1 MRKSGHPP
9 QHIKTTKETQQQSI
23 NQSITTDKM
32 IRKILNTL
40 AVIGASLFLIL
51 IMSMIVFIV
60 SCIMVIMSFFM

>member
-9 QHIKTTKETQQQSI
+9 QHIKTTKETHKNQQQ
-23 NQSITTDKM
+23 ITTNDKM

-40 AVIGASLFLIL
+40 VVIGASLFLIL
-51 IMSMIVFIV
+51 IMSLIVFIV

>member
-9 QHIKTTKETQQQSI
+9 RHIKTVKKHITI
-23 NQSITTDKM
+23 NNKITDNEM

-40 AVIGASLFLIL
+40 VVIGASLFLIL

>member
-9 QHIKTTKETQQQSI
+9 QHIKTTKETHN
-23 NQSITTDKM
+23 NQSITVNEM

-40 AVIGASLFLIL
+40 VVIGASLFLIL

-60 SCIMVIMSFFM
+60 SCIMVIMSFFI

>member
-1 MRKSGHPP
+1 
-9 QHIKTTKETQQQSI
+9 
-23 NQSITTDKM
+23 M
-32 IRKILNTL
+32 IRKILNTI

>member
-9 QHIKTTKETQQQSI
+9 RHIKTTKETHKNQQQ
-23 NQSITTDKM
+23 ITDNKM

-40 AVIGASLFLIL
+40 VVIGASLFLIL

>member
-1 MRKSGHPP
+1 
-9 QHIKTTKETQQQSI
+9 
-23 NQSITTDKM
+23 M

-40 AVIGASLFLIL
+40 VVIGASLFLIL

>member
-1 MRKSGHPP
+1 
-9 QHIKTTKETQQQSI
+9 
-23 NQSITTDKM
+23 M

-40 AVIGASLFLIL
+40 VVVGASLFLIL